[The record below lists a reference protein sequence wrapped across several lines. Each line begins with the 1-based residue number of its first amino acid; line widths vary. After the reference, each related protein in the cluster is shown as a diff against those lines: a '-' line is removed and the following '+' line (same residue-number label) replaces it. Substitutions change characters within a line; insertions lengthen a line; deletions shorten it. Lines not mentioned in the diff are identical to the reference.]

1 MKLLGNKIAVAIAIF
16 LMLSMSASTAL
27 VSAAVYYPA
36 GTHVASYAQINVAP
50 NPVGI
55 GQTVTVNMYLAVP
68 LETSERPFNMTLY
81 ITDPNGAKTTYGPFT
96 GDVTGGTYYTF
107 IPDKLGNY
115 SIYWYYPGQT
125 LTGNNGSSTPQGFGA
140 LITDPST
147 SPTVTLTV
155 QQEPITRSSYPIT
168 PLPTAWWETPV
179 TAENI
184 QEWYKICGPWLGI
197 SSNDFAATGALG
209 LANGFENNVWQPYS
223 SDIAS
228 GHVIWTLP
236 WGAGGVPGGMYG
248 GTESSNFWMTRQYQP
263 NFAGVIINGILYS
276 TQFTYATNTGA
287 NNGIIAINL
296 FTGQQLWSINT
307 TNPLVTGMMM
317 AYKNPNEYGVKGPFL
332 WTTGTL
338 PASDTGGRQIGS
350 QTNSAGVTIPSP
362 FMNTTGTQWNMYD
375 AFDGRYI
382 GSIVNGSSG
391 GSYSGMQIA
400 QDDQGGLVGYYINS
414 TAGKQLVHPGV
425 GTGTG
430 TTAVTAAVTPYVV
443 TNTGSHLDCFNFTA
457 ALLTSSITPARNFII
472 DWSTGVQF
480 AVPLATN
487 ISGTPIAGLQWGV
500 WSVLGNTVCLTAGF
514 VHGNVGSGY
523 EQAGF
528 VTISAMDGIDGHQ
541 LMLKNVTIAD
551 TGVMEPWTRI
561 GGNCADGKLFL
572 FDGLNWKGVCYDLRT
587 GNKVWGDVQLTSAP
601 GYQINPYDVFNFKSQ
616 YANGVELVFGFG
628 GDIWGLNAT
637 TGKQMWATNTL
648 SILGDPGIETPY
660 GTWPLWIFAA
670 QAQTNN
676 IAYFGVG
683 HEYDPPLFHGAQM
696 LAINMTDGSLV
707 WKELGTYTRSFEI
720 SAGVLISVNEY
731 DNQVYGFAKGPTQ
744 LTVSAPSIGATTATP
759 ITISGTVTDVSPGT
773 EQDAVKRNYPN
784 GVPVVSDESQSVFM
798 ETVYQ
803 QQPMPTNVTGV
814 PISLFVLDSNN
825 NYRLIG
831 TTTSDSLG
839 TFSFTWT
846 PDISGDFKVY
856 ANFAGSN
863 SYWPSSAATSF
874 HAGTPATQ
882 QPTTIAQ
889 TGQATS
895 SDLWT
900 GITIIAVIII
910 IVGAV
915 LAIILLRRRP

>member
-1 MKLLGNKIAVAIAIF
+1 
-16 LMLSMSASTAL
+16 
-27 VSAAVYYPA
+27 
-36 GTHVASYAQINVAP
+36 
-50 NPVGI
+50 
-55 GQTVTVNMYLAVP
+55 
-68 LETSERPFNMTLY
+68 MTLY
-81 ITDPNGAKTTYGPFT
+81 ITDPNGLKTTYGPFT
-96 GDVTGGTYYTF
+96 GDVTGGTYYAF
-107 IPDKLGNY
+107 VPDKLGNY

-125 LTGNNGSSTPQGFGA
+125 LTGNNGTSTPAGFGA
-140 LITDPST
+140 LINDPST

-155 QQEPITRSSYPIT
+155 QQEAVTRSSYPIT

-197 SSNDFAATGALG
+197 SPNDFAATGALG

-223 SDIAS
+223 SDITS

-287 NNGIIAINL
+287 NNGIIALNL
-296 FTGQQLWSINT
+296 FTGEKLWSINT
-307 TNPLVTGMMM
+307 TNALVTGMMM

-350 QTNSAGVTIPSP
+350 QTNNAGATITSP

-382 GSIVNGSSG
+382 GSIVNGSG
-391 GSYSGMQIA
+391 AGYSSMQLA
-400 QDDQGGLVGYYINS
+400 QDDQGGLVGYYINN

-430 TTAVTAAVTPYVV
+430 TTAVTATVTPYVV

-487 ISGTPIAGLQWGV
+487 ISGTPIAGLQWGM
-500 WSVLGNTVCLTAGF
+500 WSPNGGVVCLMAGF

-528 VTISAMDGIDGHQ
+528 VTVSAMDGITGNQ
-541 LMLKNVTIAD
+541 LMLKNITYAD
-551 TGVMEPWTRI
+551 TQVMQPWTRL
-561 GGNCADGKLFL
+561 GGNSADGKLFL
-572 FDGLNWKGVCYDLRT
+572 YDGYNWKGVCYDLRT
-587 GNKVWGDVQLTSAP
+587 GSKLWDMQLTPAA
-601 GYQINPYDVFNFKSQ
+601 GYQINPYDVFNFKSM
-616 YANGVELVFGFG
+616 YANGLEIVFGFG
-628 GDIWGLNAT
+628 GDIWALNAS
-637 TGKQMWATNTL
+637 TGKQIWATNSL
-648 SILGDPGIETPY
+648 SLLGDPGIETPY

-707 WKELGTYTRSFEI
+707 WKTLGTYTRSFEI

-731 DNQVYGFAKGPTQ
+731 DNQVYAFAKGPSAI
-744 LTVSAPSIGATTATP
+744 TVQAPNPVTTVGSP
-759 ITISGTVTDVSPGT
+759 IVIQGTVTDVSAGT
-773 EQDAVKRNYPN
+773 SQSAVAKNFPN
-784 GVPVVSDESQSVFM
+784 GLPCVSDDSQSLWM
-798 ETVYQ
+798 EHVYQ
-803 QQPMPTNVTGV
+803 QQPLPSTITGV
-814 PISLFVLDSNN
+814 PITISVLDSNN
-825 NYRLIG
+825 NYRTIG
-831 TTTSDSLG
+831 TTTSNTLG
-839 TFSFTWT
+839 TFGFTWT
-846 PDISGDFKVY
+846 PDIPGDFTVY
-856 ANFAGSN
+856 ASFAGSN
-863 SYWPSSAATSF
+863 SYYPSSAATQIYASL
-874 HAGTPATQ
+874 PATHE
-882 QPTTIAQ
+882 PTATPV
-889 TGQATS
+889 TGLATS
-895 SDLWT
+895 SDLMNI
-900 GITIIAVIII
+900 GIAIIVVIII
-910 IVGAV
+910 IGVVLAV
-915 LAIILLRRRP
+915 LMMRKRA